1 MFQTILI
8 LILVGG
14 ASYGGYS
21 VSEYRWEKRE
31 STRLVSE
38 AKARETQTKRDQE
51 AVATHANA
59 VHALN
64 RTISDL
70 KRKKDVTYQTKDV
83 VHPFSISFVR
93 DFNWMSVGQ
102 MSFKSPDTEGPSGT
116 DDRTADVTRT
126 TLLDTHA
133 QQMILCRKWKS
144 QLDGIIGWDRRTYED

>member
-31 STRLVSE
+31 SARLISE

-51 AVATHANA
+51 AAATHANT
-59 VHALN
+59 VLALN
-64 RTISDL
+64 RTISSL

-102 MSFKSPDTEGPSGT
+102 MPIESTDTERPSG
-116 DDRTADVTRT
+116 ADSRIADITRT
-126 TLLDTHA
+126 GLLDTHA
-133 QQMILCRKWKS
+133 QQMMLCRKWKS
-144 QLDGIIGWDRRTYED
+144 QLDEIIIWDRKTYGN